1 MSSITKDFRYKVGV
15 AWEGD
20 RITTVTS
27 TGKPDFVVA
36 TPPEFKNGVPGV
48 WSPEDLLVAAVASC
62 FAVTMVAVAERR
74 DLPLYQL
81 DVTGTGHLTQRDD
94 GRFGFVAVELTA
106 HIQTAEPSI
115 EALTRAAKYAER
127 ACLISMA
134 LDVPVHLETVVE
146 PITRALE
153 VVG

>member
-1 MSSITKDFRYKVGV
+1 MSIAKDFRYRVGV
-15 AWEGD
+15 AWTGD

-27 TGKPDFVVA
+27 TDKPELTVA
-36 TPPEFKNGVPGV
+36 TPPEFKNGVEGV

-62 FAVTMVAVAERR
+62 FAVTMIAVAERR
-74 DLPLYQL
+74 DLPLYEL

-115 EALTRAAKYAER
+115 DALRRAAKYAER
-127 ACLISMA
+127 ACLITMA
-134 LDVPVHLETVVE
+134 LDVPVHLDTVVQPVE
-146 PITRALE
+146 RALE

>member
-1 MSSITKDFRYKVGV
+1 MSIAKDFRYRVGV
-15 AWEGD
+15 AWEGG

-27 TGKPDFVVA
+27 TDKPDLAVA
-36 TPPEFKNGVPGV
+36 TPPEFKDGVPGV

-62 FAVTMVAVAERR
+62 FAVTMVAVAEKR
-74 DLPLYQL
+74 DLPLYEL

-106 HIQTAEPSI
+106 HIKTAEPST
-115 EALTRAAKYAER
+115 EALRHAAKYAER

-134 LDVPVHLETVVE
+134 LDVPVHVDVVVQPVE
-146 PITRALE
+146 RVLDL
-153 VVG
+153 VG

>member
-1 MSSITKDFRYKVGV
+1 MSIAKDFRYRVGV
-15 AWEGD
+15 AWEGG

-27 TGKPDFVVA
+27 TDKPDLAVA
-36 TPPEFKNGVPGV
+36 TPPEFKDGVPGV

-74 DLPLYQL
+74 DLPLYEL
-81 DVTGTGHLTQRDD
+81 EVTGTGHLTQRDD

-106 HIQTAEPSI
+106 HIKTAEPSI
-115 EALTRAAKYAER
+115 DALRRAAKYAER

-134 LDVPVHLETVVE
+134 LDVPVHLDAVVQPVE
-146 PITRALE
+146 RALE